1 MLDAS
6 EASFDLDD
14 SDTDWRTRKTRD
26 NSGSAALLDF
36 FKVNSVRALYAL
48 INIQGH

>member
-26 NSGSAALLDF
+26 TSGPAALILQSQLHSDF
-36 FKVNSVRALYAL
+36 
-48 INIQGH
+48 I